1 MSQADDSD
9 DDDIFYIYE
18 EEEYSESSSD
28 SDVDVVTCEE
38 STSHPPS
45 HEPKNGESP
54 PKATFRSISTFKRP
68 SWIIMIAQA
77 LKATKSGELHVTK
90 IYECIGNRYFPSCK
104 FKRTWKAIIRT
115 TLSRS
120 RFFENVEGGAH
131 RRTAKVWRIRP
142 DMMAKIDK
150 RIAKLNGM
158 KTREIAMDSEA
169 EKPSCSFSVEIS
181 DGPSTTA
188 LIDYSP
194 PSTSTPIPDH
204 NSQYGRAQSGRAH
217 SPTIKLPWSFAS
229 MITFALREH
238 GQLPI
243 SKIFKFISN
252 KFPNYCNEKYSTW
265 KLKVSKVLVQNR
277 NFMHIENG
285 TQWQIRPD
293 RISRA
298 QSELNN
304 QFNLDRQV
312 EKFLN
317 LKSESDKAKTAQKSI
332 NVINP
337 ILPAT
342 PDAPLPESA
351 ANQAAESALPKQSLN
366 IIDKGPQSSS
376 ETSETGMLTAAH
388 ICEFICHRFPYYRE
402 ATFAW
407 RRSVRH
413 ELWNNRSFVCYGSDA
428 KGQERNKNAKWQIR
442 PENSVGN
449 ATTTPV
455 QPASDTEI
463 LYSFPDDIAVVV
475 EEVCDAAPQTPI
487 TTHHRLNQH
496 TSTHTRPMFAPMSN
510 RASIVKRNSLNWT
523 FSNMVALSLEESPTG
538 HLPTSE
544 IYKFVNERFLIYNF
558 DLKKA
563 IRVALDDK
571 SKFDYQ
577 VLRTKRG
584 FEATWYIPPKNSEKV
599 KAELAAQLEKD
610 RQYEM
615 DKAVVQDND
624 E

>member
-120 RFFENVEGGAH
+120 RFFENVE
-131 RRTAKVWRIRP
+131 
-142 DMMAKIDK
+142 IDK

-169 EKPSCSFSVEIS
+169 E
-181 DGPSTTA
+181 
-188 LIDYSP
+188 
-194 PSTSTPIPDH
+194 
-204 NSQYGRAQSGRAH
+204 
-217 SPTIKLPWSFAS
+217 
-229 MITFALREH
+229 
-238 GQLPI
+238 
-243 SKIFKFISN
+243 
-252 KFPNYCNEKYSTW
+252 
-265 KLKVSKVLVQNR
+265 
-277 NFMHIENG
+277 NG

-293 RISRA
+293 RISRRPFGRSYTD
-298 QSELNN
+298 QPN
-304 QFNLDRQV
+304 
-312 EKFLN
+312 
-317 LKSESDKAKTAQKSI
+317 ESQAKTAQKSI

-376 ETSETGMLTAAH
+376 ETVAAKSSLKRPPWTFSNMISLALIESETGMLTAAH

-442 PENSVGN
+442 PENSVRVDRCLVKQREKVGN

-615 DKAVVQDND
+615 DKAVMHTRST
-624 E
+624 